1 MFRGWRTH
9 RHRRVHNGREP
20 QQPARARQPAFGTV
34 REDMQEQIKQ
44 DAKHFTG
51 SVNIAYQP
59 VTQVSL
65 DATLGVDV
73 VNQVST
79 DFAPFGYNVDNFIS
93 FDPDGY
99 KFLDDR
105 TRREITAEAKATWS
119 TKLGDDFQST
129 LVGGGQGFVAKVED
143 VGEGG
148 EHFPGPGLEIVGA
161 GSSPSIY
168 ERFLSTVNAGV
179 FAQDQLAYRDWAF
192 LTLGGRYDRNSA
204 FGKTS
209 QGVFYPKASISLQPS
224 SLSSWSSSAWRSQLS
239 TFRVRAA
246 IGQSGL
252 QPGAFDKFTTF
263 SPLTSELGP
272 GLAPSNLG
280 NPNLKPEKA
289 TEWEVGSEVGIL
301 SDRAGLEVTYWNR
314 VTRDALYQRQYA
326 PSAGPSFR
334 SKSSATRRSCTRS

>member
-1 MFRGWRTH
+1 MAPFRRRSSASLSRRNVSRVAYPPAQASAQRT
-9 RHRRVHNGREP
+9 GT
-20 QQPARARQPAFGTV
+20 PATRWGNLRLGLCAKTCRSRSNRTPN
-34 REDMQEQIKQ
+34 IQ

-204 FGKTS
+204 FGKTT
-209 QGVFYPKASISLQPS
+209 QGVFYPKASIAVQPS
-224 SLSSWSSSAWRSQLS
+224 SLSSWSSSALRSHLS
-239 TFRVRAA
+239 TLRVRAA
-246 IGQSGL
+246 IGASGL

-272 GLAPSNLG
+272 GL
-280 NPNLKPEKA
+280 
-289 TEWEVGSEVGIL
+289 V
-301 SDRAGLEVTYWNR
+301 
-314 VTRDALYQRQYA
+314 
-326 PSAGPSFR
+326 
-334 SKSSATRRSCTRS
+334 

>member
-93 FDPDGY
+93 LDPDGY

-129 LVGGGQGFVAKVED
+129 LVGGGQGFFAK
-143 VGEGG
+143 
-148 EHFPGPGLEIVGA
+148 
-161 GSSPSIY
+161 
-168 ERFLSTVNAGV
+168 
-179 FAQDQLAYRDWAF
+179 DQLAYRDWAF

-239 TFRVRAA
+239 T
-246 IGQSGL
+246 
-252 QPGAFDKFTTF
+252 
-263 SPLTSELGP
+263 
-272 GLAPSNLG
+272 
-280 NPNLKPEKA
+280 
-289 TEWEVGSEVGIL
+289 
-301 SDRAGLEVTYWNR
+301 
-314 VTRDALYQRQYA
+314 
-326 PSAGPSFR
+326 
-334 SKSSATRRSCTRS
+334 